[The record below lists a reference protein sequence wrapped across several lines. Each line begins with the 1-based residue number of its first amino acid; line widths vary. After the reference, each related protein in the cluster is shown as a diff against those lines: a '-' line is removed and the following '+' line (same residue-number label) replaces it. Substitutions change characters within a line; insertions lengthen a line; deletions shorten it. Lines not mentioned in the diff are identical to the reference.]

1 MKEYKSSAGFYI
13 EVIRMSKPLVAI
25 VGRPNVGKST
35 LINGLAQRRV
45 SIVEDIP
52 GVTRDRIYCD
62 VKWLDKEFTLIDT
75 GGIEFRNEADQMVDG
90 IRQQA
95 QLAIEEADVI
105 IFVVDAR
112 SGVTHDDE
120 TIAAMLRRTGKPV
133 VLAVNKVDSEK
144 QEMEIFD
151 FYALG
156 LGDPLGISAVNHLSF
171 GDLLDRVTETFPA
184 ADVREE
190 DAPIRAAIIGRP
202 NVGKS
207 TLVNALLGY
216 ERSLV
221 ADEWG
226 TTRDAVDSLWKYNG
240 REFILVDTAGMRRKG
255 KISDTLEKYSVIR
268 SIRAIDNCDVAVL
281 VLDAKDQV
289 TEQDKRIAGYVHEAG
304 KGLIILVNKW
314 DSIEK
319 DNNTMVHYTE
329 DIRKA
334 LPFAQYAPV
343 LYGSALTKQRIY
355 KLADLLFFVA
365 DQHSMRIST
374 SILNDLLDDAKMVNP
389 PPAHAGRV
397 AKIYYMTEVGI
408 RPPTFVLFAN
418 DANLIHFSYVR
429 FLENR
434 LRESFGFE
442 GSPIRIVVRSKK
454 DGDDV

>member
-1 MKEYKSSAGFYI
+1 
-13 EVIRMSKPLVAI
+13 MSKPLVAI

-62 VKWLDKEFTLIDT
+62 VRWLDREFTLIDT
-75 GGIEFRNEADQMVDG
+75 GGIEFRNESDQMVDG

-105 IFVVDAR
+105 IFVTDAR

-120 TIAAMLRRTGKPV
+120 IIAGMLRRVGKPV
-133 VLAVNKVDSEK
+133 ILAVNKVDSAN
-144 QEMEIFD
+144 QEMDVYE
-151 FYALG
+151 FYSLG
-156 LGDPLGISAVNHLSF
+156 LGEPIGISAVNHLSF
-171 GDLLDRVTETFPA
+171 GDLLDRVTEGFPSVTERSEN
-184 ADVREE
+184 D
-190 DAPIRAAIIGRP
+190 PIRAAIIGRP

-207 TLVNALLGY
+207 TLINALLGY

-226 TTRDAVDSLWKYNG
+226 TTRDAVDSVWKYQG
-240 REFILVDTAGMRRKG
+240 KEFILVDTAGMRRKG

-281 VLDAKDQV
+281 VIDARDMI
-289 TEQDKRIAGYVHEAG
+289 TEQDKKIAGYVHEAG

-314 DSIEK
+314 DAVEK

-343 LYGSALTKQRIY
+343 LFGSALTKQRIH
-355 KLADLLFFVA
+355 KLADLLFYVA

-374 SILNDLLDDAKMVNP
+374 SVLNDLLDDAKMVNP
-389 PPAHAGRV
+389 PPAHAGHV

-429 FLENR
+429 FIENR

-442 GSPIRIVVRSKK
+442 GSPIRIIVRSKK
-454 DGDDV
+454 DGDDL

>member
-1 MKEYKSSAGFYI
+1 
-13 EVIRMSKPLVAI
+13 MSKPLVAI

-62 VKWLDKEFTLIDT
+62 VRWLDKEFTLIDT

-105 IFVVDAR
+105 VFVTDAR

-120 TIAAMLRRTGKPV
+120 VIAGMLRRVGKPV
-133 VLAVNKVDSEK
+133 VLAVN
-144 QEMEIFD
+144 
-151 FYALG
+151 
-156 LGDPLGISAVNHLSF
+156 N
-171 GDLLDRVTETFPA
+171 GDLLDRVTADFPPMQ
-184 ADVREE
+184 DRSEN
-190 DAPIRAAIIGRP
+190 DPIRAAIIGRP

-207 TLVNALLGY
+207 TLINALLGY

-226 TTRDAVDSLWKYNG
+226 TTRDAVDSVWKYQG

-255 KISDTLEKYSVIR
+255 KILDTLEKYSVIR

-289 TEQDKRIAGYVHEAG
+289 TEQDKKIAGYVHEAG

-314 DSIEK
+314 DAVEK

-343 LYGSALTKQRIY
+343 LFGSALTKQRIH
-355 KLADLLFFVA
+355 KLGDLLFYVA

-374 SILNDLLDDAKMVNP
+374 SVLNDLLDDAKMVNP
-389 PPAHAGRV
+389 PPAHSGRV

-418 DANLIHFSYVR
+418 DADLIHFSYVR
-429 FLENR
+429 FIENR

-442 GSPIRIVVRSKK
+442 GTPIRIVVRSKK
-454 DGDDV
+454 DGDDL

>member
-1 MKEYKSSAGFYI
+1 
-13 EVIRMSKPLVAI
+13 MSKPLVAI

-62 VKWLDKEFTLIDT
+62 VRWLDREFTLIDT
-75 GGIEFRNEADQMVDG
+75 GGIEFRNEKDQMVDG

-105 IFVVDAR
+105 LMVTDGRTGI
-112 SGVTHDDE
+112 THDDE

-133 VLAVNKVDSEK
+133 VLAVNKVDSEN
-144 QEMEIFD
+144 QEMDVYE
-151 FYALG
+151 FYKLG
-156 LGDPLGISAVNHLSF
+156 LGDPIGVSAVNHLSF
-171 GDLLDRVTETFPA
+171 GDLLDRVTEGFPPVTERS
-184 ADVREE
+184 DS
-190 DAPIRAAIIGRP
+190 DPIRAAIIGRP

-207 TLVNALLGY
+207 TLINALLGY

-226 TTRDAVDSLWKYNG
+226 TTRDAVDSLWKYHG
-240 REFILVDTAGMRRKG
+240 KEFILVDTAGMRKKG
-255 KISDTLEKYSVIR
+255 KISDTLEKYSTIR

-281 VLDAKDQV
+281 VLDARDMV
-289 TEQDKRIAGYVHEAG
+289 TEQDKKIAGYVHEAG
-304 KGLIILVNKW
+304 KGLILLVNKW
-314 DSIEK
+314 DAVEK

-343 LYGSALTKQRIY
+343 LFGSALTKQRIH

-374 SILNDLLDDAKMVNP
+374 SVLNDLLDDAKMVNP

-429 FLENR
+429 FIENR

-442 GSPIRIVVRSKK
+442 GTPIRIVVRSKK
-454 DGDDV
+454 DGDDL

>member
-1 MKEYKSSAGFYI
+1 
-13 EVIRMSKPLVAI
+13 MSKPLVAI

-35 LINGLAQRRV
+35 LINGLARRRV

-62 VKWLDKEFTLIDT
+62 VKWLDRDFTLIDT
-75 GGIEFRNEADQMVDG
+75 GGIEFRDAPDQVVDG
-90 IRQQA
+90 IRRQA
-95 QLAIEEADVI
+95 QLAMEEADVI
-105 IFVVDAR
+105 IFVTDAR
-112 SGVTHDDE
+112 SGVTQDDE
-120 TIAAMLRRTGKPV
+120 MIAGMLRRTGKPV
-133 VLAVNKVDSEK
+133 VLAVNKVDSPN
-144 QEMEIFD
+144 QETDVYE
-151 FYALG
+151 FYNLG
-156 LGDPLGISAVNHLSF
+156 LGDPQGISAVNHLSF
-171 GDLLDRVTETFPA
+171 GDLLDRIVSYFPPA
-184 ADVREE
+184 EMRDEN
-190 DAPIRAAIIGRP
+190 APIRAAIIGRP

-207 TLVNALLGY
+207 TLINALLGY

-226 TTRDAVDSLWKYNG
+226 TTRDAVDSLWKYQG
-240 REFILVDTAGMRRKG
+240 KEFILVDTAGMRRKG
-255 KISDTLEKYSVIR
+255 KITDTLEHYSVIR

-281 VLDAKDQV
+281 LLDAVDQV

-304 KGLIILVNKW
+304 KGLILLVNKW
-314 DSIEK
+314 DKVEK
-319 DNNTMVHYTE
+319 DTNTMVHYTE

-343 LYGSALTKQRIY
+343 LYGSALTKQRIHR
-355 KLADLLFFVA
+355 LAELLEFVA

-374 SILNDLLDDAKMVNP
+374 AVLNDLLDDAKMVYP

-418 DANLIHFSYVR
+418 DANLIHFSYIR

-442 GSPIRIVVRSKK
+442 GTPIRIVVRSKK
-454 DGDDV
+454 DEGDA

>member
-1 MKEYKSSAGFYI
+1 
-13 EVIRMSKPLVAI
+13 MSKPLVAI

-62 VKWLDKEFTLIDT
+62 VRWLDREFTLIDT
-75 GGIEFRNEADQMVDG
+75 GGIEFRNESDQMVDG

-95 QLAIEEADVI
+95 QLAIEESDVI
-105 IFVVDAR
+105 IFVTDAR

-120 TIAAMLRRTGKPV
+120 VIAGMLRRVGKPV
-133 VLAVNKVDSEK
+133 ILAVNKVDSAN
-144 QEMEIFD
+144 QEMDVYE
-151 FYALG
+151 FYSLG
-156 LGDPLGISAVNHLSF
+156 LGEPIGISAVNHLSF
-171 GDLLDRVTETFPA
+171 GDLLDRVTEGFPSVTERSEN
-184 ADVREE
+184 D
-190 DAPIRAAIIGRP
+190 PIRAAIIGRP

-207 TLVNALLGY
+207 TLINALLGY

-226 TTRDAVDSLWKYNG
+226 TTRDAVDSVWKYQG
-240 REFILVDTAGMRRKG
+240 KEFILVDTAGMRRKG

-281 VLDAKDQV
+281 VIDARDMI
-289 TEQDKRIAGYVHEAG
+289 TEQDKKIAGYVHEAG

-314 DSIEK
+314 DAVEK

-343 LYGSALTKQRIY
+343 LFGSALTKQRIH
-355 KLADLLFFVA
+355 KLADLLFYVA

-374 SILNDLLDDAKMVNP
+374 SVLNDLLDDAKMVNP

-408 RPPTFVLFAN
+408 CPPTFVLFAN

-429 FLENR
+429 FIENR

-442 GSPIRIVVRSKK
+442 GSPIRIIVRSKK
-454 DGDDV
+454 DGDDL